1 MLIIGLFDKCFG
13 KYTQFIPTPQVD
25 VLKRDFKN
33 TMKPGS
39 IYHDSA
45 EDFKCVILVEVD
57 EITGIALPKEE
68 LAFELAEIKDDPQ
81 VQ

>member
-1 MLIIGLFDKCFG
+1 MLIVGLKDKLAEKFV
-13 KYTQFIPTPQVD
+13 QFIPTPNIAI
-25 VLKRDFKN
+25 LKRDFKN

-45 EDFKCVILVEVD
+45 EDFKCIILVEID
-57 EITGIALPKEE
+57 EVTGVALPKEE
-68 LAFELAEIKDDPQ
+68 LAFELDALKDDPQ